1 MPDEGWAS
9 DRWDH
14 RAEGRRLPAGHW
26 LFLRVLPGHGCLKQL
41 EGGPRREYFFG
52 VTDSQPALGTELAE
66 VTKGMVSLHRRFYG
80 KGPTKAKT
88 HLVDSTVVCVLYG
101 GFTTV
106 ERTLIEEHDVETVLQ
121 VRRSFQRAMEHHF
134 TEVVE
139 GALGRKVI
147 AYMSQI
153 HADPDLAV
161 ELFVLAPHED
171 GDEIVGE
178 HGETI
183 ESHDSGERE

>member
-1 MPDEGWAS
+1 
-9 DRWDH
+9 
-14 RAEGRRLPAGHW
+14 
-26 LFLRVLPGHGCLKQL
+26 
-41 EGGPRREYFFG
+41 
-52 VTDSQPALGTELAE
+52 VTDGHPRVGAELAE

-88 HLVDSTVVCVLYG
+88 YAINDTVICVLEG

-106 ERTLIEEHDVETVLQ
+106 ERTLIDENDVEAVLR
-121 VRRSFQRAMEHHF
+121 VRRSFQAAMEDHF

-139 GALGRKVI
+139 QALGRKVI

-161 ELFVLAPHED
+161 ELFVLEPLEEAEPLVGRH
-171 GDEIVGE
+171 DEIVDTHAE
-178 HGETI
+178 Q
-183 ESHDSGERE
+183 DSE

>member
-1 MPDEGWAS
+1 MTD
-9 DRWDH
+9 
-14 RAEGRRLPAGHW
+14 GH
-26 LFLRVLPGHGCLKQL
+26 PGL
-41 EGGPRREYFFG
+41 G
-52 VTDSQPALGTELAE
+52 VELAE

-88 HLVDSTVVCVLYG
+88 HQVNDTVICVLEG

-106 ERTLIEEHDVETVLQ
+106 ERTLIEEKDVEAVLQ

-139 GALGRKVI
+139 EALGRKVI

-161 ELFVLAPHED
+161 ELFVLEP
-171 GDEIVGE
+171 GDVDAAAMPELE
-178 HGETI
+178 RTEET
-183 ESHDSGERE
+183 E

>member
-1 MPDEGWAS
+1 VS
-9 DRWDH
+9 DS
-14 RAEGRRLPAGHW
+14 RA
-26 LFLRVLPGHGCLKQL
+26 
-41 EGGPRREYFFG
+41 G
-52 VTDSQPALGTELAE
+52 VGADLAE
-66 VTKGMVSLHRRFYG
+66 VTRGMVSLRRRFYG

-88 HLVDSTVVCVLYG
+88 YVVDDTVICVLEG

-106 ERTLIEEHDVETVLQ
+106 ERTLIDEHDVEAVLQ

-139 GALGRKVI
+139 NALGRKVI

-161 ELFVLAPHED
+161 ELFVLEPTEGAEQIA
-171 GDEIVGE
+171 GEYNEIAE
-178 HGETI
+178 AHGADPAE
-183 ESHDSGERE
+183 